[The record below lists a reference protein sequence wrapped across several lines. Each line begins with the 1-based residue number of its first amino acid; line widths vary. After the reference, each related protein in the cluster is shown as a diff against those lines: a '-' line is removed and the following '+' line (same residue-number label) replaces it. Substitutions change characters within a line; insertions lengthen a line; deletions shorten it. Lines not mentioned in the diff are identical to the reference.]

1 MISLLMW
8 FCGKQQGVP
17 ALQFIHNK
25 SNQRCYFFI
34 LWVLLYL
41 ILWNFP
47 SLTGS
52 SSWSQKLWKWRRV
65 ITAGD
70 THWMCWLYH
79 ERNKILLYN
88 NKFGHLAPDIWQ
100 TPEHFG
106 SGWNLLLLLKSQLK
120 ESPLSYRFT
129 VACWIFDCDGS
140 TDCARVVN

>member
-1 MISLLMW
+1 MISLLIS

-34 LWVLLYL
+34 LWALLYL
-41 ILWNFP
+41 MWNFP

-52 SSWSQKLWKWRRV
+52 SSWGQKLWKWHRM
-65 ITAGD
+65 IISGD

-79 ERNKILLYN
+79 QRNKILLCD
-88 NKFGHLAPDIWQ
+88 NKFGHRATDIWQ

-106 SGWNLLLLLKSQLK
+106 SGWNLFLLLKSQLK
-120 ESPLSYRFT
+120 ENPPSYRFT
-129 VACWIFDCDGS
+129 VACWIFDCDS
-140 TDCARVVN
+140 RRDWAQVVN